1 MENEDEKEVE
11 QGVGDAGHEEDVEGA
26 AGVALAAQD
35 GGTKDVDHEERHAEK
50 IDAQIENGHVEDFG
64 GRGHGAQDGACQG
77 GAKHHEGKTAHKGH
91 NGHR

>member
-1 MENEDEKEVE
+1 MRKALRALAMEVE
-11 QGVGDAGHEEDVEGA
+11 M
-26 AGVALAAQD
+26 
-35 GGTKDVDHEERHAEK
+35 ERHAEK
-50 IDAQIENGHVEDFG
+50 IDAQIENGHIENFG